1 MRDAEVDLWMGRYD
15 NPMKDVV
22 QHLRWILLASD
33 DRVSESIKWS
43 TPTFSYRGDIASF
56 YPKGS
61 MEAVLVFHKAGLLP
75 VAFEGLQGAPR
86 DGRIMRIISIA
97 EAEDRR
103 DTIEAIVRT
112 WIAWRDGPGR
122 DVAVDGSD
130 ADVAARTPIARETA

>member
-75 VAFEGLQGAPR
+75 VAFEGLEPAPR
-86 DGRIMRIISIA
+86 GGRVMRLISIA

-103 DTIEAIVRT
+103 DTIDDIVRT
-112 WIAWRDGPGR
+112 WIAWREGAGR
-122 DVAVDGSD
+122 DIVLDGTD
-130 ADVAARTPIARETA
+130 APAISRA

>member
-33 DRVSESIKWS
+33 DRVAESIKWS

-75 VAFEGLQGAPR
+75 KAFEGLEPAPR
-86 DGRIMRIISIA
+86 GGRVMRLVSIA

-103 DTIEAIVRT
+103 DTIEDIVRT
-112 WIAWRDGPGR
+112 WIEWRDGPGR
-122 DVAVDGSD
+122 DVVLDTADAAVTS
-130 ADVAARTPIARETA
+130 RS